1 MNFFLKITILNIDP
15 FFLTGAKK
23 ISNAVVD
30 DDDDLICIDEIET
43 RDGQVKSKA
52 DDDDSQQVKKQKV
65 SAITID

>member
-1 MNFFLKITILNIDP
+1 M
-15 FFLTGAKK
+15 
-23 ISNAVVD
+23 D

-43 RDGQVKSKA
+43 RDGQVKRKA